1 MKKISKTLLILA
13 LVLFILGSF
22 ITCNALTK
30 IAGDYTIAG
39 IFNDEFE
46 EIFPLEIEIKTP
58 KKYKFIDIN
67 SKLFNIKIKMNDR
80 DENTDEW

>member
-22 ITCNALTK
+22 ITCSALTK

-46 EIFPLEIEIKTP
+46 EIFPL
-58 KKYKFIDIN
+58 
-67 SKLFNIKIKMNDR
+67 
-80 DENTDEW
+80 